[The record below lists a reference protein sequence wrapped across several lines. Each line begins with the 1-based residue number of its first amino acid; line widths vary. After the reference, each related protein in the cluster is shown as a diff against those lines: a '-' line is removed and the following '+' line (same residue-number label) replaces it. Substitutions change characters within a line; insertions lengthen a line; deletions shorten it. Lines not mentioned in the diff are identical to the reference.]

1 MVSTELKQKVV
12 RQIDFL
18 DEDQLEIIYQYMR
31 SMVDQSKSEDEVL
44 MLSDIQKELI
54 QKGMDDIKAGRYISQ
69 EELDE
74 QDSLWLNEP

>member
-18 DEDQLEIIYQYMR
+18 DEDQLETIYQYMR

>member
-74 QDSLWLNEP
+74 QDSLL

>member
-1 MVSTELKQKVV
+1 MVSKELKQKVV

>member
-1 MVSTELKQKVV
+1 MVSKELKQKVV

-44 MLSDIQKELI
+44 ILSDIQKELI

>member
-1 MVSTELKQKVV
+1 MVSKELKQKVV

-44 MLSDIQKELI
+44 ILSDIQKELI

-74 QDSLWLNEP
+74 QDSLSLNEP